1 MGPSDRPDP
10 RARRLLAVALLSWA
24 LVHFSNE
31 FPADGLDAGLAAKT
45 ADDAFQ
51 RQILWSLTDQRRP
64 DLRSARRIYV
74 FAVQC
79 ARAEP

>member
-1 MGPSDRPDP
+1 VAPSDRPDSRP
-10 RARRLLAVALLSWA
+10 RRLLAVALLSRA

-31 FPADGLDAGLAAKT
+31 LPADRLDAGLAPET
-45 ADDAFQ
+45 ADEAFQ
-51 RQILWSLTDQRRP
+51 CQILWSLTEQRRP